1 MEKRVFISYAWTND
15 AYQKKVINLATKLR
29 NDGIDVILD
38 IWDLHT
44 GADRFLFMEKSV
56 SESDKVLILCNKEYK
71 EKADNRYGGAG
82 QETMIIAPEVYEK
95 TAPEKFIPI
104 IMERSL
110 LGKEYI
116 PQYLKSLIYIDFTDK
131 NVESQYQNLLY
142 AIHGV
147 TKNTKPKIGDI
158 PSYIK
163 ERVSAENSHENEQEK
178 SNFSKRLGSIIEM
191 INMANFERERIN
203 LEIIGD
209 MMGLKSVNEQNRYY
223 YGVEEPPYEFIE
235 KLCKVLGINEKW
247 MKFGK
252 DTPYRNELK
261 TYYNAEEML
270 EEISG
275 EKEVIFFTIKE
286 LYRRELGVIV
296 KKDKYIYQCYPRA
309 FTFHADVGCGGA
321 AELFSLYNFLKC
333 LNQVRKM
340 PSRVYCVSEDE
351 FCEFLN
357 GKIYPGLICK
367 PHRDYF
373 AYMLDDFLDLYADD
387 KEKDNYIRL
396 YDKTFVD
403 SQRLI
408 KGRIEQVSGK
418 NFKKDVL
425 IAGMP

>member
-56 SESDKVLILCNKEYK
+56 SESDKVLILCNKVYK

-95 TAPEKFIPI
+95 AAPEKFIPI

-147 TKNTKPKIGDI
+147 TKNIKPKIGDI

-163 ERVSAENSHENEQEK
+163 ERVSAENLHENEQEK

-191 INMANFERERIN
+191 INMSNFEREHIN

-209 MMGLKSVNEQNRYY
+209 MMGLESVNELNRYY

-261 TYYNAEEML
+261 TYYHAEEML
-270 EEISG
+270 EEI
-275 EKEVIFFTIKE
+275 
-286 LYRRELGVIV
+286 
-296 KKDKYIYQCYPRA
+296 CY
-309 FTFHADVGCGGA
+309 
-321 AELFSLYNFLKC
+321 N
-333 LNQVRKM
+333 M
-340 PSRVYCVSEDE
+340 
-351 FCEFLN
+351 
-357 GKIYPGLICK
+357 
-367 PHRDYF
+367 
-373 AYMLDDFLDLYADD
+373 
-387 KEKDNYIRL
+387 
-396 YDKTFVD
+396 
-403 SQRLI
+403 
-408 KGRIEQVSGK
+408 
-418 NFKKDVL
+418 FK
-425 IAGMP
+425 

>member
-15 AYQKKVINLATKLR
+15 AYQKKVIDLATKLR

-38 IWDLHT
+38 KWDLHT
-44 GADRFLFMEKSV
+44 GSDRFIFMEKSV
-56 SESDKVLILCNKEYK
+56 NESDKVLILCNKVYK
-71 EKADNRYGGAG
+71 EKADNRCGGAG

-95 TAPEKFIPI
+95 NAPEKFIPI
-104 IMERSL
+104 IMERNL

-116 PQYLKSLIYIDFTDK
+116 PQYLKSLIYIDYTDK
-131 NVESQYQNLLY
+131 DMEGQYQNLLY
-142 AIHGV
+142 AIYGV
-147 TKNTKPKIGDI
+147 TKDIKPRIGDV

-163 ERVSAENSHENEQEK
+163 ERVSVEDLHENEQKK

-191 INMANFERERIN
+191 INMSNFEKEHIN

-209 MMGLKSVNEQNRYY
+209 MMGLESVNELNRYY
-223 YGVEEPPYEFIE
+223 YGAEEPPYEFIE

-261 TYYNAEEML
+261 TYYHAEEML

-286 LYRRELGVIV
+286 FYRRELGVIV
-296 KKDKYIYQCYPRA
+296 KKDAYIFQCYPRA

-321 AELFSLYNFLKC
+321 AELFSLYNFLKR
-333 LNQVRKM
+333 LNQMGKM
-340 PSRVYCVSEDE
+340 PSSVYCVSEDE
-351 FCEFLN
+351 FYKFLN
-357 GKIYPGLICK
+357 GEIYSGLIRK

-373 AYMLDDFLDLYADD
+373 AYMLDDFIDLYADD

-408 KGRIEQVSGK
+408 KGRIEQV
-418 NFKKDVL
+418 KKAYENSEL
-425 IAGMP
+425 